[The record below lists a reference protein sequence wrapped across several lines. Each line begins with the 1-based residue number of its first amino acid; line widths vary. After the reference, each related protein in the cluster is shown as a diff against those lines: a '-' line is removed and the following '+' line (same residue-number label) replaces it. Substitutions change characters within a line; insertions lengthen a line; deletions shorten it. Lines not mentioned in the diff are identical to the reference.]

1 MKFWNKIE
9 PIFKKFVDAVITP
22 IIDFFNSIINEIVNL
37 WDTIW
42 WNGVY
47 KVIEEIINFLTSFSV
62 LEDIGLVDSKSDL
75 SDAKTEEEANER
87 NRRATF
93 VAERKKLQNAQKF
106 IDKQAS
112 EKAVKDVI
120 SKYKSNQKTTTI
132 KDMTAFTNQTDSG
145 IVNLSK
151 DINETYKPT
160 DTNKY
165 NKTDYTNPRTGGN
178 KKEKF
183 TEQFL
188 GGLKNNIPIINS
200 IKKKKQQYIKK
211 YHKRIDNIVK
221 INYPVCHKG
230 LKRKH

>member
-9 PIFKKFVDAVITP
+9 PIFKKIVDAVITP

-87 NRRATF
+87 NRRYELLLKEKIA
-93 VAERKKLQNAQKF
+93 NAHT

-112 EKAVKDVI
+112 EKAVKDII

-145 IVNLSK
+145 INNLSK

-165 NKTDYTNPRTGGN
+165 NKTDYTNPRAGD
-178 KKEKF
+178 KKRKF

-221 INYPVCHKG
+221 INYPVCHKV
-230 LKRKH
+230 